1 MKKLFGGIDLTWK
14 KLILFAI
21 ITGVYTGIMAV
32 LPFTRDT
39 SFRDISIS
47 FEWWVL
53 FGILIIM
60 NSKSNLDSALK
71 CFVFFLI
78 SQPLVYLTEVPFNE
92 EGFGVFRYYP
102 GWFVWTLFT
111 FPMGYIGYFMKKG
124 RWISLLILSPML
136 LFLGLHFFEFFRES
150 VYFFPNHLLSA
161 VFCAATMFLYV
172 LGICSGK
179 WPRRTG
185 IALCAVVL
193 LLCIVL
199 TLSPSGRK
207 NAYYSTEVKFSSA
220 EYPFDETSTVYLEDS
235 KYGSVS
241 ITEMD
246 ISGDSVFAIHADFQK
261 TGSTKLYLVID
272 DVTHVFDLE
281 IGRSTYDLTEIENP

>member
-32 LPFTRDT
+32 LPFTLDT
-39 SFRDISIS
+39 SFRDISIT

-78 SQPLVYLTEVPFNE
+78 SQPLVYLTEVPFHE
-92 EGFGVFRYYP
+92 EGFALFRYYP

-111 FPMGYIGYFMKKG
+111 FPMGFIGYYMKKG
-124 RWISLLILSPML
+124 GWISFVILSPML
-136 LFLGLHFFEFFRES
+136 LFFGLHFFEFFREA

-161 VFCAATMFLYV
+161 IFCAVTMVLYV
-172 LGICSGK
+172 SCICTGK
-179 WPRRTG
+179 SKTVG
-185 IALCAVVL
+185 LILAALVLILCVAVT
-193 LLCIVL
+193 C
-199 TLSPSGRK
+199 SPSIRK
-207 NAYYSTEVKFSSA
+207 DSVYSTQVKFSSE
-220 EYPFDETSTVYLEDS
+220 EYPFDETSTVALEDPA
-235 KYGSVS
+235 YGDVS
-241 ITEMD
+241 IIEMD
-246 ISGDSVFAIHADFQK
+246 ISGETTFAIQADFRK
-261 TGSTKLYLVID
+261 TGKTKLYLTIHGEVH
-272 DVTHVFDLE
+272 TFDLE
-281 IGRSTYDLTEIENP
+281 IGRSTYDLTEMDTP